1 MCLIS
6 RTNKPKVAKKDIVC
20 YKVLRRVNPFS
31 SVSGFKTFYTSNL
44 LPDVVISGKQDFI
57 AQGKFRCELSKG
69 GVIEHIFCGKYNID
83 YGQIHTYKSL
93 KDVKNSFDCSI
104 KSLKDDH
111 EFIVF
116 KCIIPQGTKYFKGRF
131 QTLNC
136 MTFGVKSYC
145 SDKIRFIEQ
154 IN

>member
-20 YKVLRRVNPFS
+20 YKVLRRTNPIW
-31 SVSGFKTFYTSNL
+31 SVSGFETFYTSDP

-57 AQGKFRCELSKG
+57 AQGKFRCELSEG
-69 GVIEHIFCGKYNID
+69 GVIEYIFCGTYNID

-93 KDVKNSFDCSI
+93 KDVKKSFDCSI

-111 EFIVF
+111 ECVVF

-131 QTLNC
+131 QTLNR

-145 SDKIRFIEQ
+145 SDKIRFVEQ